1 MSADPQS
8 RPPGADPGPGPAT
21 GADDQDEAEAGQAE
35 ADTED
40 EAAQAADGPSKPFRA
55 PEGYELL

>member
-8 RPPGADPGPGPAT
+8 RPPGADPGPEPAI
-21 GADDQDEAEAGQAE
+21 GADDQDEADAE
-35 ADTED
+35 SAED
-40 EAAQAADGPSKPFRA
+40 GGSKPFQA

>member
-8 RPPGADPGPGPAT
+8 RPPGADPGPEPASD
-21 GADDQDEAEAGQAE
+21 ADDDEASQATDESAGS
-35 ADTED
+35 
-40 EAAQAADGPSKPFRA
+40 GKPFTA